1 MVRIT
6 RWGGRA
12 AAAGCVM
19 AAMALAAC
27 GSSSDGDDGGS
38 AGGGGDDRYKVAY
51 STTSLGDAY
60 RVVLAK
66 QVEIGGKAEGL
77 DMMSPTDA
85 DNDAAKQITDITTML
100 GQGVD
105 GIEMIVLDSGAIK
118 PALDRAEARGVP
130 VVAIDQG
137 PSSGKVAMVVRG
149 DNVLM
154 GRQACESLGRT
165 LDGRGKVLEL
175 QGALD
180 GIGGQERTRGFNEC
194 MERQFP
200 GIEVVSKPTD
210 WLQERATTATQTVL
224 STDRDVNGLFL
235 ASDAAMLPGVV
246 KVLERLG
253 RLEPVGTDGHLPLVT
268 IDGSPYGLDQV
279 RRGYVDALVSQPLSG
294 YARWAAHY
302 LRRAIDGEEFR
313 AGPTD
318 HNSRIVEENGNLS
331 DILPTP
337 VVTREN
343 VEDRELWGNQAAE
356 G

>member
-1 MVRIT
+1 MVRLT

-12 AAAGCVM
+12 AAAGCVA

-27 GSSSDGDDGGS
+27 GSSGDSGRGSDKGD
-38 AGGGGDDRYKVAY
+38 YKVAY

-60 RVVLAK
+60 RVVLARH
-66 QVEIGGKAEGL
+66 VESGGKAEGL
-77 DMMSPTDA
+77 NMMSPTDA
-85 DNDAAKQITDITTML
+85 DNDPAKQITDVTTML

-118 PALDRAEARGVP
+118 PALDRAEAKGVP

-149 DNVLM
+149 DNKLM
-154 GRQACESLGRT
+154 GRQACEHLGAT
-165 LDGRGKVLEL
+165 LEGRGKVLEL

-180 GIGGQERTRGFNEC
+180 GIGGQERTRGFNDC
-194 MERQFP
+194 MKEQFP
-200 GIEVVSKPTD
+200 GIDVISKPTD
-210 WLQERATTATQTVL
+210 WLQEKATTAAQTVL
-224 STDRDVNGLFL
+224 STNREVNGLFL
-235 ASDAAMLPGVV
+235 ASDAAMLPGVL

-253 RLEPVGTDGHLPLVT
+253 RLHPIGREGHLPLAT
-268 IDGSPYGLDQV
+268 IDGTPFALEQI
-279 RRGYVDALVSQPLSG
+279 RRGYVDAVVSQPLSG

-302 LRRAIDGEEFR
+302 MRRAIEGEEFR
-313 AGPTD
+313 PGPTD
-318 HNSRIVEENGNLS
+318 HGSRIIEENGNLS

-337 VVTREN
+337 VVTRDN
-343 VEDRELWGNQAAE
+343 VDDRELWGNQAAA